1 MSSNSCFKNIFSS
14 ADIPTTL
21 PDLEPLAAFL
31 AGTSFL
37 AFIFA
42 TAGASCFLL
51 AAGAFI
57 AASASL
63 IALSIAACSLALCSG
78 VVEKSYTGRSD
89 LFGVVV
95 MGVIMNDGL
104 RDGMRR

>member
-1 MSSNSCFKNIFSS
+1 MSSNNCFKKIFSS

-21 PDLEPLAAFL
+21 PDLEPLALAGAFL

-37 AFIFA
+37 EIAL
-42 TAGASCFLL
+42 TAGAGCL

-63 IALSIAACSLALCSG
+63 IALSIAACSLALSSG
-78 VVEKSYTGRSD
+78 DVEKSYTGSY
-89 LFGVVV
+89 VV
-95 MGVIMNDGL
+95 MVVIMNDGL

>member
-1 MSSNSCFKNIFSS
+1 MSSKSCFKNTFSS

-21 PDLEPLAAFL
+21 PDLEPLAL

>member
-1 MSSNSCFKNIFSS
+1 MYKRQ
-14 ADIPTTL
+14 
-21 PDLEPLAAFL
+21 PLAAFL

-42 TAGASCFLL
+42 TAGASCFL
-51 AAGAFI
+51 AAGAFM